1 MSKHELNRIASA
13 IIEEVEDYQATLEEK
28 RFAPFIGKRVSFKL
42 YDHSTPGG
50 KSIEGTISQIWIG
63 EDEGGSSDA
72 LRVEVEYR
80 SPNNGHMT
88 HEYRRVDNVTF
99 LE

>member
-42 YDHSTPGG
+42 YDTTPGG
-50 KSIEGTISQIWIG
+50 KSIEGTISQIWIS

-72 LRVEVEYR
+72 LHVEVEYR